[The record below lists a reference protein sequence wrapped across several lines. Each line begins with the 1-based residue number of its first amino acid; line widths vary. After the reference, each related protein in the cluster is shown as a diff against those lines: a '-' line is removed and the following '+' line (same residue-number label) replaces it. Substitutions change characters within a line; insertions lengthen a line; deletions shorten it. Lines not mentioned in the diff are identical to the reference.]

1 MKEEKSDNVSESGL
15 GVLPLVGPTS
25 ARSHFEGLPIQD
37 KLNALSWY
45 LASTHGRVKRGE
57 LSSLK
62 SAELKRSADTCML
75 CLSVLVSALE
85 ECGLH
90 GWSVTEE
97 PE

>member
-1 MKEEKSDNVSESGL
+1 MKEEKSDKDLENGL

-25 ARSHFEGLPIQD
+25 QRSHFEGLPIRD
-37 KLNALSWY
+37 KLNALSWF

-62 SAELKRSADTCML
+62 NAELKRSADTCML

-85 ECGLH
+85 ESGVS
-90 GWSVTEE
+90 GWSVSDE